1 MTKKTHRLI
10 LYILLIIISS
20 SIVLSL
26 VLKNSYG
33 EKMKEAVLNRVQEN
47 IEVKVNLS
55 DIDFTIWKHFPFG
68 TVTLNNLL
76 ILNKNNEDTL
86 LYSKNTYI
94 NFSLS
99 DIVLKKDIVT
109 HIALNEAIININYD
123 AENQANYQI
132 FKPIKQKQKTIID
145 EIILEN
151 TKISYIKKKT
161 NINWEILQ
169 ALIELKKDNNINITS
184 QAYSNKIKIGKI
196 NYANNK
202 NCTVKLFLEKK
213 TDTLHIYKNSQIL
226 IEEVLMQLNGS
237 IKKDWI
243 DINVSAEKQQI
254 KHLIRHM
261 PNRFK
266 ESTAAF
272 ISKGLITFQAII
284 KGVIQKRN
292 NPYFSMD
299 FKIEDGYMEFKKT
312 PFILQKINTNGKINN
327 GEYKNFN
334 SSFLEFID
342 FNANTKKGN
351 IKGTFNISNFNKY
364 FLNAKLNSNWDLEE
378 INRYFEKSPFINIK
392 GNLSASTNYQGNLSF
407 NKKFKNY
414 FLDANHISKINLK
427 NVFFNHTGL
436 EDKWQILNLNSI
448 INHKDISINNSQIS
462 FAENRFN
469 YSGEIDN
476 IIPYLLQK
484 SDMINI
490 SGNISSNKI
499 SFQERETKQKEAT
512 LPKWVSINT
521 KIHIN
526 NFNYKNTYIQ
536 NLNGQLTY
544 NKKSLR
550 GIDFKGNILDGAMN
564 LDFTLTEPTKN
575 YLLLK
580 TDIKLKKINIRKTF
594 EAFQNFDQKFISKD
608 EINGIAT
615 SEINIESHWKPSFVF
630 NPEKLKIKSHLVI
643 EKGELI
649 NFKPLEKLST
659 FVSLDDLKH
668 VKFSTLENT
677 IEVANKIVSIP
688 TMEIKSTALSLF
700 LSGTH
705 TFEQE
710 LDYNI
715 TLLLSELLSK
725 KFRKENTNINN
736 QFGEIIKEEE
746 NFTTVYLKMQGNKD
760 GVKTTFDGLRIKEGF
775 KKNISNE
782 IKNINTII
790 KEDILKK
797 NKNKEEANEQD
808 IRIEWEEEENYLPQ

>member
-1 MTKKTHRLI
+1 MVFS
-10 LYILLIIISS
+10 LL
-20 SIVLSL
+20 
-26 VLKNSYG
+26 LKNSYG
-33 EKMKEAVLNRVQEN
+33 EKLKKTVLNRVQEN
-47 IEVKVNLS
+47 IEGTVDIS
-55 DIDFTIWKHFPFG
+55 DIDFTIWKYFPFG
-68 TVTLNNLL
+68 TVSLNNLL
-76 ILNKNNEDTL
+76 ILNTHNEDTL
-86 LYSKNTYI
+86 LYSQNTYI
-94 NFSLS
+94 NFSLT
-99 DIVLKKDIVT
+99 DIVFKKDIAT

-132 FKPIKQKQKTIID
+132 FKPIKQKQKAIIE
-145 EIILEN
+145 EIILEK

-161 NINWEILQ
+161 NIDWKISQ
-169 ALIELKKDNNINITS
+169 ALIEIKKNNTINITS

-196 NYANNK
+196 DYAKNK

-213 TDTLHIYKNSQIL
+213 TDTLHVYENSHIL

-243 DINVSAEKQQI
+243 DLNVSAEKQQI

-266 ESTAAF
+266 KSTSAF
-272 ISKGLITFQAII
+272 ISKGLVTFQAII
-284 KGVIQKRN
+284 KGRIEKRK
-292 NPYFSMD
+292 NPFFSMD
-299 FKIEDGYMEFKKT
+299 FKIEDGYMEFKKI
-312 PFILQKINTNGKINN
+312 PFILKKINTSGKINN
-327 GEYKNFN
+327 GEYNNFK
-334 SSFLEFID
+334 SSYVEFMN

-351 IKGTFNISNFNKY
+351 IKGTFNISNFNNY

-378 INRYFEKSPFINIK
+378 INHFFEKSPFINIK
-392 GNLSASTNYQGNLSF
+392 GNLYASTNYQGKLAF
-407 NKKFKNY
+407 NKKFENY
-414 FLDANHISKINLK
+414 FIDANHISKINLK
-427 NVFFNHTGL
+427 NVFFNHTKL
-436 EDKWQILNLNSI
+436 EDKWQILKLSAI
-448 INHKDISINNSQIS
+448 INNKNIGIDNSQIS
-462 FAENRFN
+462 FAENNIN
-469 YSGEIDN
+469 YSGDIDN
-476 IIPYLLQK
+476 VIPYLLQK
-484 SDMINI
+484 SDAINI

-499 SFQERETKQKEAT
+499 SFTEKVSKQKEAA
-512 LPKWVSINT
+512 LPKWISINT
-521 KIHIN
+521 KIHVN

-536 NLNGQLTY
+536 NLNGQITY
-544 NKKSLR
+544 NNKSLN
-550 GIDFKGNILDGAMN
+550 GIDFKGNMLGGSMN

-580 TDIKLKKINIRKTF
+580 TDIKLKKINIRETF
-594 EAFQNFDQKFISKD
+594 ESFQNFDQKFISKD
-608 EINGIAT
+608 EINGVAT
-615 SEINIESHWKPSFVF
+615 SEVNIESHWKPSFVF
-630 NPEKLKIKSHLVI
+630 NPDKLKIKSHLVI

-677 IEVANKIVSIP
+677 IEVANKIVNIP
-688 TMEIKSTALSLF
+688 TMEIKSTALSLY

-725 KFRKENTNINN
+725 KFRKENTNINS

-746 NFTTVYLKMQGNKD
+746 NFSTVYLKMKGDKD

-790 KEDILKK
+790 KEDILKRK
-797 NKNKEEANEQD
+797 NNNKEEDDEQD
-808 IRIEWEEEENYLPQ
+808 IRIEWEEEENFLPQ